1 MLRIHFTAEDLGKIT
16 LAAEPDP
23 LWEVLLS
30 LHLLQDRSA
39 ELVFGKWRQQT
50 IRPAPRPRLRRLVEL
65 APATGYSP
73 DFLTPVTPHDGIDD
87 ALETLVSTSR
97 STVLDQVD
105 YLMTRRPPTPWTK
118 ALAGGDRVV
127 MKQLG
132 ADVKAYH
139 QTAIAP
145 YWPSIRRQ
153 VIADRTVRLESMAH
167 RGVEHLLANL
177 NPRVRWEAPTLQI
190 LDFVD
195 TDLHLDGRG
204 LRLQPSFFCW
214 QAPTKLRDDDL
225 PPVLVFPTRPTPGE
239 LHRGEADRQVVS
251 LAALLGRTR
260 AEVLVVIDEGKTTS
274 EVARLCE
281 VSLPAASQQTGVLR
295 DAGLIT
301 TRRTG
306 PSVRHELTPLGRD
319 LLNGSTV

>member
-1 MLRIHFTAEDLGKIT
+1 MLRIHFTAEDLVRTT

-30 LHLLQDRSA
+30 LHLLQDSSA
-39 ELVFGKWRQQT
+39 ELVYGKWRRQT
-50 IRPAPRPRLRRLVEL
+50 AQVAPRQHVHRLVEL
-65 APATGYSP
+65 APAQGYSP
-73 DFLTPVTPHDGIDD
+73 DFLTPAAPQESIEEGLD
-87 ALETLVSTSR
+87 TLVSTAR
-97 STVLDQVD
+97 TTVLDQVN

-118 ALAGGDRVV
+118 ALAGGDKVV

-132 ADVKAYH
+132 TDVRAYH
-139 QTAIAP
+139 DTAIAP
-145 YWPSIRRQ
+145 YWPSIRQQ
-153 VIADRTVRLESMAH
+153 VTADRAARAETMAY

-177 NPRVRWEAPTLQI
+177 HPRVRWEAPVLQI

-195 TDLHLDGRG
+195 TDVYLDGRG
-204 LRLQPSFFCW
+204 LRLQPSFFCG

-225 PPVLVFPTRPTPGE
+225 PPVLVYPTQPAPGDLRQGETARPAG
-239 LHRGEADRQVVS
+239 S

-260 AEVLVVIDEGKTTS
+260 AEALQVIGDGKTTS
-274 EVARLCE
+274 EVAQLCK
-281 VSLPAASQQTGVLR
+281 VSLPAASQQTAVLR

-319 LLNGSTV
+319 LLNGTRG